1 MLELEEVLQNG
12 QEVLSGNQQ
21 GDDTRLGCVVEF
33 RVLNFRRYV
42 QNVPNESGVF
52 YTTCSTISTNLA
64 YLNAC
69 YILCRNCLATR

>member
-42 QNVPNESGVF
+42 QNVPNESDVF
-52 YTTCSTISTNLA
+52 KQLVLQFYQSHICECVLH
-64 YLNAC
+64 LM
-69 YILCRNCLATR
+69 